1 MLADLSLLTADM
13 SRLHVSMPVHDHEAK
28 FIKPSKRVRNGARE
42 REREG
47 RRDGGWR
54 EGGGGAEEEKSR
66 QWHGEGERVRL
77 SERVTESERVRVTVT
92 SVENIESK

>member
-28 FIKPSKRVRNGARE
+28 FIKPSKRVRDGARE

-47 RRDGGWR
+47 RRM
-54 EGGGGAEEEKSR
+54 EGGRDRGREIEAGRKS
-66 QWHGEGERVRL
+66 E
-77 SERVTESERVRVTVT
+77 TE
-92 SVENIESK
+92 

>member
-42 REREG
+42 REKRGKE
-47 RRDGGWR
+47 GWR
-54 EGGGGAEEEKSR
+54 MEGGRGRGRE
-66 QWHGEGERVRL
+66 
-77 SERVTESERVRVTVT
+77 
-92 SVENIESK
+92 IEAVAR

>member
-28 FIKPSKRVRNGARE
+28 FIKPSKRVRDGARE

-47 RRDGGWR
+47 
-54 EGGGGAEEEKSR
+54 EGGTEEEKSR
-66 QWHGEGERVRL
+66 QWHGEGGEK
-77 SERVTESERVRVTVT
+77 SETE
-92 SVENIESK
+92 

>member
-42 REREG
+42 RKRGKE
-47 RRDGGWR
+47 GWR
-54 EGGGGAEEEKSR
+54 MEGGRGRGRE
-66 QWHGEGERVRL
+66 
-77 SERVTESERVRVTVT
+77 
-92 SVENIESK
+92 IEAVAR

>member
-54 EGGGGAEEEKSR
+54 EGGAEEEKSR